1 MPIWRSNLAA
11 IPVGLYEKAVSPAL
25 TWHERLSTAAR
36 AGYDFVEISIDDSD
50 GRIARLDWNSQE
62 RAALR
67 QAVIDTAVPL
77 QSMSLSAHR
86 RYALGSASP
95 QRRQK
100 GLDIFA
106 KAIQFAVD
114 TGIRL
119 ILVAGAENYYE
130 ERDAGSRA
138 RFLDSLE
145 QAFEWAAAAGVMLTL
160 ENWDIQIDSISRAME
175 YVDHFNSPWFQLYAD
190 IGNLAFAGHDV
201 VSELN
206 IGRGHIAALHVK
218 DTLRGQ
224 LRYVPPGEGIVPFV
238 PAFTALAA
246 MGFQA
251 PVVLELWTED
261 FPDAVEIVTEAR
273 VWLHK
278 QMEIGWKK
286 QITNN
291 TSEVSIPALEKT
303 LNKNL

>member
-1 MPIWRSNLAA
+1 MPFRRSNLAA
-11 IPVGLYEKAVSPAL
+11 VPVGLYEKALSPTL
-25 TWHERLSTAAR
+25 TWHERLSTADQ

-50 GRIARLDWNSQE
+50 RRIARLDWNAQE

-67 QAVIDTAVPL
+67 QAVLDTAVPV

-86 RYALGSASP
+86 RYALGSASS

-138 RFLDSLE
+138 RFLTSLE
-145 QAFEWAAAAGVMLTL
+145 QAFEWATAAGVMLAL

-190 IGNLAFAGHDV
+190 IGNLAYAGCDV
-201 VSELN
+201 VAQLKM
-206 IGRGHIAALHVK
+206 GRGNIAALHVK

-224 LRYVPPGEGIVPFV
+224 LRYVPPGEGVVPFV
-238 PAFTALAA
+238 PAFTALAE

-251 PVVLELWTED
+251 PVLLELWTED
-261 FPDAVEIVTEAR
+261 FPDAVEIVTSAR
-273 VWLHK
+273 SWL
-278 QMEIGWKK
+278 QAEMEMGWKE
-286 QITNN
+286 TNN
-291 TSEVSIPALEKT
+291 KITENRKQLATLPAGD
-303 LNKNL
+303 